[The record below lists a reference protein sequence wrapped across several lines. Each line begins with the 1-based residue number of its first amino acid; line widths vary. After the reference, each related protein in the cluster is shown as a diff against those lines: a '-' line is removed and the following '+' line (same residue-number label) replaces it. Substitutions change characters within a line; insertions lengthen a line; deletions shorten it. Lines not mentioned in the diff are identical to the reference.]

1 MKRERTTS
9 SEVIFLKSGIAVCC
23 SLYDPFKQLRSLAKS
38 KQNEKTLIHALK
50 DPNAFEVAPITPML
64 PKEPAVFERDMAIA
78 INFHM
83 SQVDGARKQTSKRY
97 KKQCTAARPWE
108 LSETEEFQ
116 RSCILGK
123 LSTNMQVF
131 DFEHLRR
138 RFLNARVI
146 SYSYHSKRNILRGK
160 LSSLI
165 KTTESLYPLHT
176 KPAPT
181 NNSTLK
187 PKESAMENVFPLS
200 KTARYIIHQA
210 TTPKCDREATTNIDV
225 PSCLPPSF
233 VLKSIPLDA
242 EVQLQTREITST
254 LTETLPTIESTATTS
269 VNVRVQN
276 ESLVSSEIL
285 TPHKTTVLMDRTDN
299 ISRPTPSL
307 PSADILRSSASRV
320 RFSLDNCKPIE
331 TSLTCDSQQSFVAGS
346 RKKIYRLAIDD
357 TPESAVT
364 KQSSTNHVCELETE
378 FQYSQETNSLNQ
390 YVCAICFTN
399 YVSDENPIILCDGP
413 GHHIYCDLVVHRNCY
428 SATCMI
434 SEDREWRCDR
444 CQHIFEGGLANM
456 VKCFQCN
463 LMDGVLKK
471 TVNGWEHFVCS
482 NRSIPT
488 QHACLLEQ
496 SSRLCKTKQTNQRS
510 SPIQIDKSQSPETLL
525 REKKRRRKLV
535 MKKFIDYEA
544 EASDDDDDEELEE
557 RQIRAI
563 EKEEDELAGDFIN
576 DTSQLGF
583 SPDNLD
589 SLPLEQSQVFIDT
602 TATTH
607 RVLDMER
614 EKAQQFA
621 TPVLNRRMVQHRDT
635 DEGSYDSCGPPDLST
650 APDSTRGLGNMN
662 FVRSVLE
669 HHRKGGSTDEIEA
682 FYQDLVFEQTE
693 VVNVADIQETF
704 N

>member
-1 MKRERTTS
+1 M
-9 SEVIFLKSGIAVCC
+9 
-23 SLYDPFKQLRSLAKS
+23 RSLAKS

-64 PKEPAVFERDMAIA
+64 PKEPAVLERDMAIA
-78 INFHM
+78 SNFHM
-83 SQVDGARKQTSKRY
+83 SQVDGARKKTSKRY
-97 KKQCTAARPWE
+97 KKNSNNSRPWE

-123 LSTNMQVF
+123 LSNNMQVF

-146 SYSYHSKRNILRGK
+146 SYSYHSKRSILNGK

-165 KTTESLYPLHT
+165 KTTESLYPLLT
-176 KPAPT
+176 QPAPT
-181 NNSTLK
+181 NNSTFK
-187 PKESAMENVFPLS
+187 TKESAMETVFPI
-200 KTARYIIHQA
+200 TNAVRHVIHQA
-210 TTPKCDREATTNIDV
+210 TKPKCDRETATNIDV
-225 PSCLPPSF
+225 PSCLSPSF

-242 EVQLQTREITST
+242 EEQYQAREIAST
-254 LTETLPTIESTATTS
+254 LTEAIPTIVSTDTTS
-269 VNVRVQN
+269 VNIRVQN
-276 ESLVSSEIL
+276 ESLAVSEVL
-285 TPHKTTVLMDRTDN
+285 TPPKTTVLMDRTSEM
-299 ISRPTPSL
+299 SRPTGTPSL
-307 PSADILRSSASRV
+307 SSADILRSSSNRV
-320 RFSLDNCKPIE
+320 RFSLDNSKPNE
-331 TSLTCDSQQSFVAGS
+331 TSLTCDSQQSFVAGN
-346 RKKIYRLAIDD
+346 RKKLYRLAIED

-364 KQSSTNHVCELETE
+364 KQPSINHVCEVGTE
-378 FQYSQETNSLNQ
+378 FQDSLNQ

-399 YVSDENPIILCDGP
+399 SISDENPIILCDGP
-413 GHHIYCDLVVHRNCY
+413 GHHIECDLVVHRNCY
-428 SATCMI
+428 SVTCMI
-434 SEDREWRCDR
+434 SEDKEWRCDR
-444 CQHIFEGGLANM
+444 CQHIFEGGLVNM

-471 TVNGWEHFVCS
+471 TVNGWEHFFCS
-482 NRSIPT
+482 NKNIPT
-488 QHACLLEQ
+488 QFACLLKPSPIPSQ
-496 SSRLCKTKQTNQRS
+496 AKQTNQRS
-510 SPIQIDKSQSPETLL
+510 LPIQIDKSQSPETLL

-535 MKKFIDYEA
+535 MNKFIDYEA

-557 RQIRAI
+557 RQVRAI
-563 EKEEDELAGDFIN
+563 EEEEDELAGDFIN

-589 SLPLEQSQVFIDT
+589 SLPSEQSQGFIDT

-614 EKAQQFA
+614 EKALQFA

-635 DEGSYDSCGPPDLST
+635 DEGSYDSCGPPDLPT

-682 FYQDLVFEQTE
+682 FYQELVTEQNE
-693 VVNVADIQETF
+693 VVNVANIEETF
-704 N
+704 H